1 MDCPK
6 IFIQVFPVSI
16 SFLFPEIFSDL
27 PEPKKGLL
35 KTPHKMKKWMSDLEG
50 KMGVLHSKVKDMQNN
65 PVVHSH
71 RTSRGLGS
79 KGHIVKR
86 VNASQRSEKSEAIS
100 DEVCAELMGKSHV
113 CSVLALP
120 VWLLLLHPPSLLDT
134 LFFPSLSCPS
144 LLFYSIPYP
153 PPHPPPSILSLPL
166 PCLLYCTPHHAKL
179 FPLFLLLE
187 TVSEPGEKKRGVLKS
202 TRKMRIWVNDLAGKM
217 EALHDKVSTALCTA
231 L

>member
-1 MDCPK
+1 MACFFLFLFSLLFFSVIFPMDCPK
-6 IFIQVFPVSI
+6 NLIQVFSL
-16 SFLFPEIFSDL
+16 SLLFLFPELFSDL

-100 DEVCAELMGKSHV
+100 DEVCAELMGESHV

-120 VWLLLLHPPSLLDT
+120 VWLLLLHPPSLLET

-144 LLFYSIPYP
+144 LLFYSISPSP
-153 PPHPPPSILSLPL
+153 SPSFHSLPPSALSAV
-166 PCLLYCTPHHAKL
+166 LYTSPREIISVISPSRNR
-179 FPLFLLLE
+179 F
-187 TVSEPGEKKRGVLKS
+187 
-202 TRKMRIWVNDLAGKM
+202 
-217 EALHDKVSTALCTA
+217 
-231 L
+231 